1 MEYPLIF
8 IVAECDEL
16 EYIVDQREL
25 KELQSRVIDKQDK
38 LLDSNGKTYHFT
50 AGVWVASAENLTLSE
65 FEGLVQKHAESLSFC
80 CVAKLRLNTLMDGF
94 EIVKES

>member
-50 AGVWVASAENLTLSE
+50 
-65 FEGLVQKHAESLSFC
+65 
-80 CVAKLRLNTLMDGF
+80 
-94 EIVKES
+94 